1 MTAMFCLVVLLCET
15 DKLNHIMVKQR
26 LLAVT
31 VIAKALHL
39 RCLRRLGWVNSILK
53 ANCSKKNIGKW
64 KGRRKKENSKSWK
77 VILEKSVL
85 IFLLLMREK
94 VISKKSDL

>member
-1 MTAMFCLVVLLCET
+1 MTAMFCLVVLLRET

-53 ANCSKKNIGKW
+53 ANC
-64 KGRRKKENSKSWK
+64 RRKKENSKSWK